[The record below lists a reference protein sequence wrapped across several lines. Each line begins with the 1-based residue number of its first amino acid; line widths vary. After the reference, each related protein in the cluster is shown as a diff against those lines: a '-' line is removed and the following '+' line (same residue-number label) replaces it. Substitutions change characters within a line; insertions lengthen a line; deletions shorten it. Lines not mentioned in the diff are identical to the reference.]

1 MSFNTV
7 FVVTEMRLGGR
18 ERVVSNIAGALNE
31 YTEVAIFSVWRRMPF
46 FISKAPL
53 YFDKNSFVQTKSHAV
68 SQKLENKKWMKLII
82 LIVKKLVPY
91 TILRRKRLDDLVDFL
106 QQNNV
111 KNVVLTDLTSTFAYQ
126 IRKRLPD
133 INIIS
138 WIHMQSDAFFDI
150 QYKEYNKELKRGL
163 SSVNSLVAL
172 TPSQQSEYKKY
183 VSRTLFIPNPMPA
196 VSKHLADMTK
206 KTILIIARIDIQH
219 KGLDYLKNLVTYVPN
234 EWKIKVVGSGSPE
247 DEKIFE
253 DIVDS
258 SNNKIIWESA
268 MDDDRLEKVYQEAS
282 IFIMPSR
289 FEGFPLTLGEAMS
302 HGLPIIAFD
311 LDGTRI
317 ILKDGNNNYGIL
329 IPKENVQIFGETIVK
344 LTNNEN
350 LRKQL
355 ATESIRRV
363 NSFSEEKIID
373 KWIKILNQ

>member
-31 YTEVAIFSVWRRMPF
+31 YTEVAIFSVWKRLPF

-53 YFDKNSFVQTKSHAV
+53 YFDKNSFVQTKSHSV
-68 SQKLENKKWMKLII
+68 SQKLENKKWMKPII
-82 LIVKKLVPY
+82 SVVKQLVPY
-91 TILRRKRLDDLVDFL
+91 TTLQRKRLDDLVDFL
-106 QQNNV
+106 QQKNV

-126 IRKRLPD
+126 IRKCLPD

-138 WIHMQSDAFFDI
+138 WIHMQPDAFFDI
-150 QYKEYNKELKRGL
+150 QYKGYKKELKRGL
-163 SSVNSLVAL
+163 ASVNSLVAL
-172 TPSQQSEYKKY
+172 TPNQEAEYKKY
-183 VSRTLFIPNPMPA
+183 VSKTLFIPNPMPA
-196 VSKHLADMTK
+196 VSKHLADISK

-219 KGLDYLKNLVTYVPN
+219 KGLDYLKNLVNYVPN
-234 EWKIKVVGSGSPE
+234 GWNIKVVGSGSPE
-247 DEKIFE
+247 DEKIFG

-258 SNNKIIWESA
+258 SDNKIIWESA
-268 MDDDRLEKVYQEAS
+268 VDGDKLEQVYQEAS
-282 IFIMPSR
+282 MFIMPSR

-317 ILKDGNNNYGIL
+317 ILKDRDNDYGIL
-329 IPKENVQIFGETIVK
+329 IPKEKVQIFGEAIAK

-355 ATESIRRV
+355 ATESISRV
-363 NSFSEEKIID
+363 NSFSEEKIIEQ
-373 KWIKILNQ
+373 WLEILKQ